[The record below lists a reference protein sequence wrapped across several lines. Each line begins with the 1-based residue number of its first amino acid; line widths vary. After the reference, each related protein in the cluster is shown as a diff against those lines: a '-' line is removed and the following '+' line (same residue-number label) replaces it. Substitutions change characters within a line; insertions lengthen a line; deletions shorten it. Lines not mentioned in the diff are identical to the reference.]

1 MTTPISTCERS
12 SMNSLV
18 QVAAVC
24 LLLFTSLTV
33 YSPIINSYF
42 VADDFGYVGLY
53 IRQQLMDIPRLF
65 TADWSQGIWGF
76 NLGELRPMIAL
87 SFMWDALLWGNNPS
101 ATT

>member
-1 MTTPISTCERS
+1 
-12 SMNSLV
+12 MNSLV

-53 IRQQLMDIPRLF
+53 IRQQLVDVPRLF
-65 TADWSQGIWGF
+65 TADWSQGIGTQNTTFKNPESLIENW
-76 NLGELRPMIAL
+76 EAL
-87 SFMWDALLWGNNPS
+87 WKPHVKP
-101 ATT
+101 